1 MRTGVIFPTIS
12 IGNDPGGIRDYIQ
25 TAEALGFKHILVF
38 DHVLGAGL
46 ATRPNWR
53 GPYNHTNGFHEPMVL
68 FGFIAALTKKIE
80 MATGVLI
87 LPQRQTALVAKQ
99 AAEVDVLSR
108 GRLRLG
114 VGIGWNTVEYDCL
127 GKNFHDR
134 GKRMEEQ
141 INLLRALWGNEL
153 VTFKGQY
160 EQVVDAGI
168 NPLPLKRNIP
178 LWVGAEARP
187 ALQRAARLADG
198 WFPMFAPGE
207 KGAVKID
214 RMKTYLKEANRGV
227 ADHGPQFGM
236 EPFVHAGRGFS
247 SNVPAPEKDAQFR
260 SSNPGPQEWAKEAQ
274 WWRAHGA
281 THISLN
287 AMNADAQGAKAH
299 IEIAAKFANAM
310 GLARI

>member
-46 ATRPNWR
+46 NTRPNWR

-99 AAEVDVLSR
+99 AAEVDILSR

-114 VGIGWNTVEYDCL
+114 VGIGWNDVEYEGL
-127 GKNFHDR
+127 GENFRTR
-134 GKRMEEQ
+134 GRKVEEQ
-141 INLLRALWGNEL
+141 AKLLRELWARDL
-153 VTFKGQY
+153 VTFKG
-160 EQVVDAGI
+160 EFDTVIDAGI
-168 NPLPLKRNIP
+168 NPRPTRKNIP
-178 LWVGAEARP
+178 LWFGGNEDVALRRIARI
-187 ALQRAARLADG
+187 ADG
-198 WFPMFAPGE
+198 WFPLFGMGD
-207 KGAVKID
+207 KGAERIE
-214 RMKTYLKEANRGV
+214 RMKGYVRDTARGITGF
-227 ADHGPQFGM
+227 GPYFGM
-236 EPFVHAGRGFS
+236 DPMLQGG
-247 SNVPAPEKDAQFR
+247 DR
-260 SSNPGPQEWAKEAQ
+260 SPDEWAREAE
-274 WWRAHGA
+274 WWKSHGA

-287 AMNADAQGAKAH
+287 TMTSGRHGAKAH
-299 IEIAAKFANAM
+299 IECIRQFADVMA
-310 GLARI
+310 LA

>member
-1 MRTGVIFPTIS
+1 MRVGLLFPTLD
-12 IGNDPGGIRDYIQ
+12 IGSDFGGIRDYIE
-25 TAEALGFKHILVF
+25 TIEGLGYSHLLVP
-38 DHVLGAGL
+38 DHVMGAGL
-46 ATRPNWR
+46 ATRPDWN
-53 GPYNHTNGFHEPMVL
+53 GPYNYNNPFHEPFTL
-68 FGFIAALTKKIE
+68 FGFIAGVTKKLE
-80 MATGVLI
+80 MASGVLI
-87 LPQRQTALVAKQ
+87 LPQRQTVLVAKQ
-99 AAEVDVLSR
+99 AAQIDVMSK

-260 SSNPGPQEWAKEAQ
+260 SSNPGPQEWAKEAE